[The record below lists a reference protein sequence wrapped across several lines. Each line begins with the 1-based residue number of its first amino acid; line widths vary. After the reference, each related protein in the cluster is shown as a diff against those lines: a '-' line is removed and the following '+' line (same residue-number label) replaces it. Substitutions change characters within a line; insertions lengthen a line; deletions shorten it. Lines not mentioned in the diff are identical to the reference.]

1 MEDRAYSFLESYINR
16 IDTYAKEQEI
26 SKDILEDIKYNII
39 EKLYTSPT
47 PIKEAF
53 VSLTEEMR
61 LKSEKTLSLPTF
73 FRDGLAPISLKFG
86 EFAIG

>member
-1 MEDRAYSFLESYINR
+1 MEDRAYSFLESYVNR
-16 IDTYAKEQEI
+16 IDAYAKEQEI

-53 VSLTEEMR
+53 VMN
-61 LKSEKTLSLPTF
+61 
-73 FRDGLAPISLKFG
+73 LAENI
-86 EFAIG
+86 